1 MPCCEGHAPQQI
13 DALLQ
18 LVTLGIRPLAWTNTP
33 CEAHFFRVGIGVA
46 SKYSTPNPSHITT
59 TVRCGRSAAKP
70 ALAEPANVA
79 ALSPYER
86 KDRRVC
92 SRMVSSL

>member
-1 MPCCEGHAPQQI
+1 MPCCEGHVPQQI
-13 DALLQ
+13 EALLQ
-18 LVTLGIRPLAWTNTP
+18 LVTLGMRPLAWTNTP

-59 TVRCGRSAAKP
+59 TVRWGRSAPRP
-70 ALAEPANVA
+70 ALAEAANVA
-79 ALSPYER
+79 APIPYAT
-86 KDRRVC
+86 KDRLVC